1 MVEIWIR
8 HVGYNPINEI
18 FDSILKLTS
27 GLSGMMMNNSGCKDL
42 ICDMLLVLIPDSS
55 KTRYIPI
62 YCEINREN

>member
-1 MVEIWIR
+1 MVEILIR

-27 GLSGMMMNNSGCKDL
+27 GSRMMINHSGCKDL

-55 KTRYIPI
+55 KTRYV
-62 YCEINREN
+62 YSVFMVFKK